1 MKATA
6 KAKAK
11 KLLSAF
17 GRIWIGLSSRLSSW
31 LTSLFFH
38 LRKMALPSRL
48 SSGLAQLP
56 GGLRLWISLLSLGFL
71 LAALVGNGQQLLMIR
86 LEAQAWCWLAL
97 AVGVSLLS
105 LVVNGLAWGVI
116 VGQLGL
122 KPRWQPLVASYLS
135 SNLRKY
141 LPGGIWHL
149 AQRVQLLRQE
159 DAPLEQ
165 PASASRALL
174 AVLLDP
180 LLAAIAAL
188 ALVAL
193 GGWQGGLGGLALLP
207 LLALHPRWL
216 TPLLLRLERRE
227 AQRLDI
233 KVNDS
238 GQQTLAATPWRSLLA
253 LLAFVLTRFAGFACC
268 LQALELTNS
277 LAWNDWLA
285 SFALAWTVGLVVPAA
300 PGGAGVFEATLLLR
314 LAGALPEAQLLA
326 VAISYRLVVTI
337 ADLIAA
343 GAARWDLG
351 EQRQY
356 EAGRRI
362 EASAE

>member
-31 LTSLFFH
+31 LTSWLFR

-116 VGQLGL
+116 AGQLGL
-122 KPRWQPLVASYLS
+122 KPRWQPLVANYLS

-233 KVNDS
+233 KVNGS

-300 PGGAGVFEATLLLR
+300 FTKLIV
-314 LAGALPEAQLLA
+314 
-326 VAISYRLVVTI
+326 
-337 ADLIAA
+337 IAA
-343 GAARWDLG
+343 NTGAMPSHSRS
-351 EQRQY
+351 
-356 EAGRRI
+356 
-362 EASAE
+362 SAW